1 MNKIHFLWSLLVAGM
16 MLSPSASAQ
25 DNDFD
30 LNSQRSEKQDV
41 LPVSGKKIDHHGLVI
56 NPTPQQIEV
65 SQTDRLNASQGFSIT
80 DSKKRFSQHLVQ
92 AGIKQNA
99 KGCRLTIDFGEKAA
113 RKANVK
119 ASSGAYALTINK
131 KGARKRSVRE
141 KKSLMRDI

>member
-65 SQTDRLNASQGFSIT
+65 SQTDRLNASQGFSIK

-113 RKANVK
+113 VK
-119 ASSGAYALTINK
+119 PT
-131 KGARKRSVRE
+131 
-141 KKSLMRDI
+141 

>member
-56 NPTPQQIEV
+56 YSTTN
-65 SQTDRLNASQGFSIT
+65 
-80 DSKKRFSQHLVQ
+80 
-92 AGIKQNA
+92 
-99 KGCRLTIDFGEKAA
+99 
-113 RKANVK
+113 
-119 ASSGAYALTINK
+119 
-131 KGARKRSVRE
+131 RSVANR
-141 KKSLMRDI
+141 SPQRFARL